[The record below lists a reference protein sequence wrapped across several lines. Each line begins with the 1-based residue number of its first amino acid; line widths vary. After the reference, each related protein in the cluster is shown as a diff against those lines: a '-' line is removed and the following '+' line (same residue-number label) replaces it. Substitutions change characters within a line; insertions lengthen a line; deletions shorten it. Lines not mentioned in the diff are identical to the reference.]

1 MHGTTAK
8 KMLKKIVVL
17 FLGLFFALSE
27 YITLF
32 HDKSKE
38 FPSALFPPFSNKR
51 TVYTLLN
58 QEYSIF
64 FRRFIKK
71 RSAPDRCRQRNGMQE
86 DIAKAKVLV
95 ESLPYIREFYH
106 KTVVIKY
113 GGHAMVD
120 EGLKRS
126 FALDV
131 ILMKYIG
138 INPVIV
144 HGGGPQINR
153 FLEKMQ
159 VTPNYVQGMRV
170 TDGETMDVVE
180 MVLVGKVNKEIVGLI
195 NHCGGKAVGLS
206 GRDSDL
212 VQARKMTVRAKPD
225 KDNRPPEL
233 IDLGRV
239 GEVTRV
245 NPEIL
250 ATLEQ
255 KDFIPVIA
263 PVGVGEDG
271 QAFNINADLVA
282 GAIAAELNAVK
293 LVLLTDVEGVKG
305 KDGALISSICK
316 EEIPGMIDEEVI
328 VGGMIPKVNCCKTAI
343 ENGVDKAHIIDGRQE
358 HAILLEIFTRAG
370 IGTEIVA

>member
-1 MHGTTAK
+1 MQ
-8 KMLKKIVVL
+8 
-17 FLGLFFALSE
+17 
-27 YITLF
+27 
-32 HDKSKE
+32 
-38 FPSALFPPFSNKR
+38 
-51 TVYTLLN
+51 N
-58 QEYSIF
+58 QNNMRE
-64 FRRFIKK
+64 
-71 RSAPDRCRQRNGMQE
+71 E
-86 DIAKAKVLV
+86 IARAKVLV
-95 ESLPYIREFYH
+95 ESLPYIREFNA

-120 EGLKRS
+120 EELKRN

-159 VTPNYVQGMRV
+159 VIPSYVQGMRV

-206 GRDSDL
+206 GRDGDL
-212 VQARKMTVRAKPD
+212 VQARKLTIQARAAGED
-225 KDNRPPEL
+225 RPPEL
-233 IDLGRV
+233 IDIGRV

-250 ATLEQ
+250 EAIDQ
-255 KDFIPVIA
+255 RDFIPVIA

-282 GAIAAELNAVK
+282 GAIAAELKAVK
-293 LVLLTDVEGVKG
+293 LILLTDVEGVKNASG
-305 KDGALISSICK
+305 ELISTIYRDQ
-316 EEIPGMIDEEVI
+316 IDDLIAAGVI
-328 VGGMIPKVNCCKTAI
+328 KGGMIPKVNCCKSALDG
-343 ENGVDKAHIIDGRQE
+343 GVTKAHIIDGRQE
-358 HAILLEIFTRAG
+358 HAILLEMFTRAG
-370 IGTEIVA
+370 IGTELVA

>member
-1 MHGTTAK
+1 M
-8 KMLKKIVVL
+8 
-17 FLGLFFALSE
+17 E
-27 YITLF
+27 
-32 HDKSKE
+32 KS
-38 FPSALFPPFSNKR
+38 
-51 TVYTLLN
+51 
-58 QEYSIF
+58 
-64 FRRFIKK
+64 
-71 RSAPDRCRQRNGMQE
+71 
-86 DIAKAKVLV
+86 IAKANVLI
-95 ESLPYIREFYH
+95 ESLPYIREFNE

-120 EGLKRS
+120 EELKRN

-138 INPVIV
+138 LNPVIV

-159 VTPNYVQGMRV
+159 VTPSYVQGMRV

-206 GRDSDL
+206 GRDGDL
-212 VQARKMTVRAKPD
+212 VQARKMRIHSKSDDA
-225 KDNRPPEL
+225 NRPPEL

-250 ATLEQ
+250 QTLDSR
-255 KDFIPVIA
+255 DFIPVIA

-282 GAIAAELNAVK
+282 GAIAAELGAVK
-293 LVLLTDVEGVKG
+293 LILLTDVEGVKNS
-305 KDGALISSICK
+305 DGDLLSTIRRDEIEPLIEQGI
-316 EEIPGMIDEEVI
+316 IG
-328 VGGMIPKVNCCKTAI
+328 GGMIPKVRCCKAALDG
-343 ENGVDKAHIIDGRQE
+343 GVTKTHIIDGRRQ
-358 HAILLEIFTRAG
+358 HAVLLEIFTPEG
-370 IGTEIVA
+370 VGTEIIS